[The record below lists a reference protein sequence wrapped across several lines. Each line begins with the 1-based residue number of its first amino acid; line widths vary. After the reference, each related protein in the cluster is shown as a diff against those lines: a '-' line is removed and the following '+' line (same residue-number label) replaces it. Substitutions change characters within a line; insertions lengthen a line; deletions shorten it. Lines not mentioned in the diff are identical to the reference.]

1 MDTVTYPHE
10 KVAAFFKK
18 NLIPLRIQFDTKPYC
33 NEFTVTWTPTLIVL
47 DAEGKEHHR
56 TVGFLSAEELTPALL
71 LGMAKTRFEQQKYAE
86 ALSVITELLDNY
98 AKSDVAPEALFL
110 RGVAQYKNTHN
121 PKPLKEAYEQLRTQ
135 YPASE
140 WTKKAY
146 PYRLL

>member
-10 KVAAFFKK
+10 TVAAFVKK

-56 TVGFLSAEELTPALL
+56 TVGFLSAEELIPALL

-98 AKSDVAPEALFL
+98 AKSDAAPEALFL
-110 RGVAQYKNTHN
+110 KGVARYKSTHD
-121 PKPLKEAYEQLRTQ
+121 PKPLKESYEQLQAR
-135 YPASE
+135 YPSSE
-140 WTKKAY
+140 WTKRAY